1 MRVLILGDRKSPV
14 AGEMTGRLTSVAHL
28 TGRPVLGELR
38 SHCAYYASSYAAMEQ
53 VQRMR
58 DAGPED

>member
-38 SHCAYYASSYAAMEQ
+38 SHATLK
-53 VQRMR
+53 R
-58 DAGPED
+58 